1 MMLKATL
8 IDAPTARVLDET
20 PCMVTEANAI
30 VEVGKVTGVR
40 VTLKLG
46 RTLTV
51 VKNNELVVTGH
62 MFQFNATM
70 PVMVAVSPA
79 PPPTVS
85 AKPQEPVKP

>member
-1 MMLKATL
+1 
-8 IDAPTARVLDET
+8 
-20 PCMVTEANAI
+20 
-30 VEVGKVTGVR
+30 
-40 VTLKLG
+40 
-46 RTLTV
+46 V